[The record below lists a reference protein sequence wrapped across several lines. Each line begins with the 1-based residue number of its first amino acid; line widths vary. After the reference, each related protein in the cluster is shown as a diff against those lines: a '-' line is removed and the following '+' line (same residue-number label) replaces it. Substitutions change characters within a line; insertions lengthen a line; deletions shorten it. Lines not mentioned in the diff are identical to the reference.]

1 MRKEAKKM
9 NEKRTR
15 KSYTQEFKYEVLSYH
30 YTHGEHRR
38 KTCEKYGIGKSLL
51 RFWLETYRI
60 EKESVSLQSELKKAF
75 RMDQPQDTDSQ
86 EAMQQRIDALE
97 RALEYERMRCHGYE
111 VLIEIAE
118 REEGIS
124 ILKKD
129 GARQ

>member
-1 MRKEAKKM
+1 M
-9 NEKRTR
+9 
-15 KSYTQEFKYEVLSYH
+15 EVLSYY

-38 KTCEKYGIGKSLL
+38 KTYEKFKISESNL
-51 RFWLETYRI
+51 RQWLDTYRI

-75 RMDQPQDTDSQ
+75 RMDQPQDTDGQ

-118 REEGIS
+118 REEGIV
-124 ILKKD
+124 ILKKRSSTIMD
-129 GARQ
+129 

>member
-1 MRKEAKKM
+1 M
-9 NEKRTR
+9 
-15 KSYTQEFKYEVLSYH
+15 EVLSYH

-38 KTCEKYGIGKSLL
+38 KTYEKFGISEQNL
-51 RFWLETYRI
+51 RLWLKTYRI
-60 EKESVSLQSELKKAF
+60 EKESVSLQSGLRKAF
-75 RMDQPQDTDSQ
+75 RMDQSQ
-86 EAMQQRIDALE
+86 EPASQGSMQQRIEALE
-97 RALEYERMRCHGYE
+97 HALEYERMRCRGYE